1 MTQEEK
7 VMSEQDREQL
17 NFASEAE
24 KAFAFLSDL
33 GFLQVESLP
42 TLVRYQK
49 DDVEIAVHHGRLSY
63 EIGADISYLGKQYA
77 LAEIVRV
84 VDPDT
89 AKRCGGLMASTRE
102 GVTMGLDELGSLMK
116 RYGVAALQGDPKFFS
131 ALEEKRNVWVEE
143 YWLDGLA
150 RQVRPQAEEAFRLGD
165 YAKAAE
171 LYARIRSRLSPAE
184 AKKLSLA
191 QERRAGRR

>member
-1 MTQEEK
+1 
-7 VMSEQDREQL
+7 MSEQDREQL
-17 NFASEAE
+17 NFEGATK
-24 KAFAFLSDL
+24 KAFAFLNEL
-33 GFLQVESLP
+33 GFFQVESLP

-77 LAEIVRV
+77 LAEIVRA
-84 VDPDT
+84 VDPDA
-89 AKRCGGLMASTRE
+89 AKRCGNLMASTTE
-102 GVTMGLDELGSLMK
+102 GVAMGLDELGSLMK
-116 RYGVAALQGDPKFFS
+116 RYGVAALRGDPQFFS
-131 ALEEKRNVWVEE
+131 TLEEKRKVWVEE

-171 LYARIRSRLSPAE
+171 LYARVRSRLSPAE
-184 AKKLSLA
+184 TKKLQLA
-191 QERRAGRR
+191 EERSKR